1 MFDYATDYSILI
13 QLCILCNMVYM
24 RDIKVFGVL
33 FVGRLLLI
41 LLEQDCTCL
50 PCNLLNTISSCVHQ
64 RLYFIS
70 RWHAPEMIVVF
81 MHSLYVTHR
90 CNKTDSAKFVLILI
104 FCRHCGRVSFYF
116 LGSLIVNCW
125 NDWFCQYKKVCISQ
139 AQIAGNNLVW
149 HNFYS
154 FPC

>member
-1 MFDYATDYSILI
+1 
-13 QLCILCNMVYM
+13 MVYM

-50 PCNLLNTISSCVHQ
+50 PCNLLNTISSVYVRGCI
-64 RLYFIS
+64 LYHDDMHP
-70 RWHAPEMIVVF
+70 RWLWFSCIHF
-81 MHSLYVTHR
+81 MWP
-90 CNKTDSAKFVLILI
+90 TDAIKQTAKFVLILI